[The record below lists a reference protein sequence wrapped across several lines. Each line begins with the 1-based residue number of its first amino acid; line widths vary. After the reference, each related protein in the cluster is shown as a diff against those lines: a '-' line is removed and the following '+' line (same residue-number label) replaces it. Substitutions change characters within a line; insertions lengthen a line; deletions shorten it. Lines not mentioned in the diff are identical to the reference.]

1 MENKI
6 LEYPKYYDVNDVPVV
21 LELVGDVVGKS
32 ANGMPYG
39 IGKAIVDGYL
49 ITETEYIKM
58 AQDLY
63 GKNFI
68 AGK

>member
-1 MENKI
+1 MKKEI
-6 LEYPKYYDVNDVPVV
+6 LKYPRYYNVNDVSVV
-21 LELVGDVVGKS
+21 LELVEDDVVGKS

-49 ITETEYIKM
+49 ITKTKYIKM

-68 AGK
+68 R